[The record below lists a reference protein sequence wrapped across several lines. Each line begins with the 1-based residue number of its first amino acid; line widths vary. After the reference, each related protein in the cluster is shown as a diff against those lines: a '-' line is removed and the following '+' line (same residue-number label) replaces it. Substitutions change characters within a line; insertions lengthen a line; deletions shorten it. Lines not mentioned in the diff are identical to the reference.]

1 MDNTSKVKSYLG
13 PMVALTS
20 LFFMWGF
27 ITSMN
32 DILIPY
38 LKKVFEL
45 SYFQVMLVQSF
56 FFGAYF
62 SCSLVYFLISART
75 GDPIAR
81 IGYKKGIIAGL
92 LIAAVGCL
100 MFYPAASLKMYGY
113 FLCALFVLG
122 VGFTLLQITANPYVA
137 ILGKPETA
145 SSRLNLSQA
154 LNSLG
159 HTTAPII
166 GGYLVFTFFTKFG
179 KPLLNKLG
187 EQVTTDQGLALTAT
201 SVQVPYL
208 VFAALFIILAIIIAL
223 VKLPAFSETTS
234 MEKGAGALKF
244 PHVRLGMLAIF
255 LYVGAEVS
263 IGSVFINYLKELLD
277 YPEVRA
283 KSFLAFYW
291 GGAMI
296 GRFLGAISLSDEK
309 NQTKKVLGMIAT
321 AAAVFLFI
329 YFAVYLENGMDFSL
343 IAPFMIFLVL
353 NLLAFRLGKSLPNRT
368 MTVFAFV
375 IIGLLLTA
383 ILSNGLVSMWAI
395 IAIGLFNSI
404 MWSNIF
410 TLTIRNLGKY
420 TSQASSLLVMMIL
433 GGAIIPPLQ
442 GKIADLV
449 GIHHSYF
456 VPVISYIYLAWYG
469 WKGFKY
475 KLAESI

>member
-1 MDNTSKVKSYLG
+1 MSEPDKNKSYLG
-13 PMVALTS
+13 PMVVLTS

-62 SCSLVYFLISART
+62 VCSLVYFIISART

-81 IGYKKGIIAGL
+81 IGYKKGIITGL

-100 MFYPAASLKMYGY
+100 MFYPAANLKMYGY
-113 FLCALFVLG
+113 FLFALFVLG

-179 KPLLNKLG
+179 KPLLNKAG
-187 EQVTTDQGLALTAT
+187 QQVTTDLGLTLTAT
-201 SVQVPYL
+201 SVQLPYL
-208 VFAALFIILAIIIAL
+208 VFAGLFIILAL
-223 VKLPAFSETTS
+223 VISLARLPKFSETTT
-234 MEKGAGALKF
+234 MEKGAGALQF

-263 IGSVFINYLKELLD
+263 IGSVFINYLKELRD
-277 YPEVRA
+277 FPEVMA

-296 GRFLGAISLSDEK
+296 GRFLGAISLSDEQ
-309 NQTKKVLGMIAT
+309 NQAKKVLGMIVT
-321 AAAVFLFI
+321 SAAVFAFI
-329 YFAVYLENGMDFSL
+329 YLAVYLENGMDFKM

-353 NLLAFRLGKSLPNRT
+353 NLIAFRFGRSLPNRT

-375 IIGLLLTA
+375 IIGLLATA
-383 ILSNGLVSMWAI
+383 LLSHGVMAMWPI

-433 GGAIIPPLQ
+433 GGAVIPPLQ
-442 GKIADLV
+442 GKVADLV
-449 GIHHSYF
+449 GIHYSYF
-456 VPVISYIYLAWYG
+456 VPAISYIYLAWYG
-469 WKGFKY
+469 WKGY
-475 KLAESI
+475 KSGIKN